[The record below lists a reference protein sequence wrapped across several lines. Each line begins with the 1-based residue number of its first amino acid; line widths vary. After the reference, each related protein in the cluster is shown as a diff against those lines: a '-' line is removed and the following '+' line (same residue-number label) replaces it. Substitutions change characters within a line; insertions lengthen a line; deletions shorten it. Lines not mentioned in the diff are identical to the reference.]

1 MHQPAVPI
9 KPAQIGPDAKYD
21 ASGLTSPLMVIRSVK
36 DHLLRL
42 LRKLGDFAAAGGP
55 LS

>member
-1 MHQPAVPI
+1 MRQPAIPI
-9 KPAQIGPDAKYD
+9 KPMRIARDAKSN
-21 ASGLTSPLMVIRSVK
+21 ARALSSPRVVIRSVK